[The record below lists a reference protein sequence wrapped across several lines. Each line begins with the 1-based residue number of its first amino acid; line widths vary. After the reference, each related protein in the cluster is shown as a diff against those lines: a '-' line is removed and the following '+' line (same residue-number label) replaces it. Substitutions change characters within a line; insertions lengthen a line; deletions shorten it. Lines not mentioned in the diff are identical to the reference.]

1 MKSFNI
7 LWKWKEVRKILND
20 RDEPRHIR
28 LLADLYWKGLLLLA
42 FVTLVSVFL
51 YSIWGLT
58 RILSGLNTAPDT
70 SASPRPALNR
80 AELNATVSAFE
91 TRKTQFQDFKTNPPA
106 GVKDPS
112 I

>member
-1 MKSFNI
+1 MKFLNTG
-7 LWKWKEVRKILND
+7 WREVRKILND
-20 RDEPRHIR
+20 RDEPRHIH
-28 LLADLYWKGLLLLA
+28 LFADLYWKGLLLLA

-58 RILSGLNTAPDT
+58 RILGGLSAALDT
-70 SASPRPALNR
+70 SAPPRPALNR
-80 AELNATVSAFE
+80 GELNAAVSAFDA
-91 TRKTQFQDFKTNPPA
+91 RKAVFEDLKTNPPA